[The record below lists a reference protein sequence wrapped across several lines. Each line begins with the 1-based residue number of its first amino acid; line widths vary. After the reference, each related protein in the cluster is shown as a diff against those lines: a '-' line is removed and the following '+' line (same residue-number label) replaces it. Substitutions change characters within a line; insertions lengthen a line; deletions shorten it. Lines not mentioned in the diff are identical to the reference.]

1 MYLDHGFL
9 FTTAYILAK
18 ELVARGVAQH
28 CCRMRTYPPAYV
40 VIRLDSAGGGG
51 VSRHTSKVALT

>member
-18 ELVARGVAQH
+18 ELVVRGVAQH
-28 CCRMRTYPPAYV
+28 YCRMETNSPAYL
-40 VIRLDSAGGGG
+40 VIRLD
-51 VSRHTSKVALT
+51 

>member
-18 ELVARGVAQH
+18 ELVVRGVAQRY
-28 CCRMRTYPPAYV
+28 CRMETYLPACF
-40 VIRLDSAGGGG
+40 VIRLD
-51 VSRHTSKVALT
+51 